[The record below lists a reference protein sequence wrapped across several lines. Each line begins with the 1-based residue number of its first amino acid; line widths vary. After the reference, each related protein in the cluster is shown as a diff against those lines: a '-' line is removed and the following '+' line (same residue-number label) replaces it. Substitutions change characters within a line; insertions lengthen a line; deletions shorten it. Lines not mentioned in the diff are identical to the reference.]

1 MRTFHIRRFNRTLHC
16 ERATE
21 EQFRQ
26 HERIKT
32 ALSIVTRKKQMSAAS
47 EIDLF
52 FFSKRPLEDIVF
64 RFDVLL
70 HLSGTL

>member
-1 MRTFHIRRFNRTLHC
+1 MRTFHIRRFNQTLWARDRRTIQ
-16 ERATE
+16 AA
-21 EQFRQ
+21 
-26 HERIKT
+26 IKNQNCT
-32 ALSIVTRKKQMSAAS
+32 QQCDEKKQRQMSAAS
-47 EIDLF
+47 EIDFF